1 MELRLFRLKNKC
13 ILRITDLSNQTG
25 QGKKTGAGMISL
37 LAKIWI
43 KNNQDV
49 KDPRV
54 RQAYGV
60 LCGGVGVFLNICLF
74 IGKFLAGFL
83 AVPLPLQQMHL
94 ITFQMPD
101 LPLLPLWVL
110 RWRDRSRI
118 RIIPSD
124 MGGLNIFPGS

>member
-1 MELRLFRLKNKC
+1 
-13 ILRITDLSNQTG
+13 
-25 QGKKTGAGMISL
+25 MISL